1 MVSWLRIVVSTC
13 VLAAF
18 CAKISA
24 GQASPDDAR
33 RHAERANEALK
44 SGHPEKAI
52 PEFQALVAANPDN
65 ADAQANLGVLLYF
78 QGEPAKAVEPFR
90 AALRLN
96 PGLAKIRAL
105 LGLAESQLGQSDA
118 ARNDLTVALTVV
130 EELKLRKQVGLSLVE
145 LQTARHDLTDA
156 ATTIRDLREKAP
168 GDPEIEYAAYRI
180 YSDMA
185 GEALL
190 SLSLTAPKSGQ
201 MQQAIAHELLRVRDL
216 SGAIASM
223 RRAIEANP
231 DLPGIHF
238 ELAEALHASDSPA
251 DRVEAEKEY
260 LLALQKNPHETQAA
274 VRLGDIYSERSD
286 WANATKFYQAA
297 LAQQP
302 SNADAS
308 VGLARVYSEHGN
320 TASALPLLQAAVQSD
335 PTNILAHFR
344 LSALYRRLQ
353 RPEDAA
359 RELAEYQRLKKLKD
373 DLRMV
378 YSTMKLTSPGEHG
391 AGDEPKSGPG
401 ASR

>member
-1 MVSWLRIVVSTC
+1 MISRLRIVLWTC

-18 CAKISA
+18 CAKILA
-24 GQASPDDAR
+24 GQVSSEDAR

-52 PEFQALVAANPDN
+52 PEFQALVTANPDN

-78 QGEPAKAVEPFR
+78 QGEPAKAVGPFR

-96 PGLAKIRAL
+96 PGLSKIRAL

-118 ARNDLTVALTVV
+118 ARDDLTVALTVV
-130 EELKLRKQVGLSLVE
+130 DELKLRKQVGLSLLEV
-145 LQTARHDLTDA
+145 QTAQHDLAGA
-156 ATTIRDLREKAP
+156 AVTVHELREKAP

-201 MQQAIAHELLRVRDL
+201 MQQAIAHELVRVRDL

-223 RRAIEANP
+223 RRAIDANP
-231 DLPGIHF
+231 ALPGIHF

-260 LLALQKNPHETQAA
+260 LLALAKNPHETQAA
-274 VRLGDIYSERSD
+274 VRLGDIYAERSD
-286 WANATKFYQAA
+286 WVSAANFYQAA
-297 LAQQP
+297 MTQQP

-308 VGLARVYSEHGN
+308 VGLARVYSERGD
-320 TASALPLLQAAVQSD
+320 TASALPLLRAAIQND

-353 RPEDAA
+353 HPEDAA

-373 DLRMV
+373 DLRTV

-391 AGDEPKSGPG
+391 PDDQPKSGPG